1 MTKIVALVDA
11 LGNLVRF
18 SLLSG
23 QAHDMKGV
31 APLIRRVS
39 FGALLADKAFDAN
52 WLLEELD
59 ERGTSAVIPPKTNR
73 QQQRGFD
80 AEAYKWRHLVE
91 NYFAKI
97 KEFRGIA
104 TSYDKTDCSYIASR
118 NFAATLVASNE
129 CPQTPV

>member
-1 MTKIVALVDA
+1 MALVDA

-18 SLLSG
+18 LLLPG

-31 APLIRRVS
+31 APLIRNVS

-59 ERGTSAVIPPKTNR
+59 ECGATAVIPPKSNR
-73 QQQRGFD
+73 KHQRDYD
-80 AEAYKWRHLVE
+80 ADAYKWRHLVE

-97 KEFRGIA
+97 KEFWGIA
-104 TSYDKTDCSYIASR
+104 TRYDKSDCSYAANWNLAAALIASR
-118 NFAATLVASNE
+118 
-129 CPQTPV
+129 